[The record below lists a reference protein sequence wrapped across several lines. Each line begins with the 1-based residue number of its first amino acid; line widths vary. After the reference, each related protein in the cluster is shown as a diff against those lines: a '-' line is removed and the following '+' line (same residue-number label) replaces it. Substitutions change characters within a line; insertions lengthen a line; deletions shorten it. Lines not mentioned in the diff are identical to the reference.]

1 MGKTIFPTP
10 LPAFF
15 GLEHVSSIE
24 RLPSDSATAPSLDD
38 IARIGE
44 AILAELPG
52 EIRELMGPVPVVVRD
67 WAHEEL
73 LEELEIEDALELSG
87 LYQAVPIGERHSA
100 LTPAEPEMIFLFR
113 MPIIMEWAE
122 RGCPLDEVVF
132 DVLTH
137 EIGHHLGMDED
148 AVRRMEER

>member
-1 MGKTIFPTP
+1 VTETDA
-10 LPAFF
+10 LPPIAA
-15 GLEHVSSIE
+15 
-24 RLPSDSATAPSLDD
+24 ATAPSLDD
-38 IARIGE
+38 IAAIGR
-44 AILAELPG
+44 AILADLPA

-67 WAHEEL
+67 YADEDL

-87 LYQAVPIGERHSA
+87 LYQAIPIGERHSA
-100 LTPAEPEMIFLFR
+100 LAPTEPEMIFLFR

-122 RGCPLDEVVF
+122 RNCPLDEVVF

>member
-1 MGKTIFPTP
+1 MPEIPACTSA
-10 LPAFF
+10 LP
-15 GLEHVSSIE
+15 
-24 RLPSDSATAPSLDD
+24 PSLDD
-38 IARIGE
+38 IAAIGK
-44 AILAELPG
+44 AILADLPA

-67 WAHEEL
+67 YADEDL
-73 LEELEIEDALELSG
+73 LEALEIDDALELSG

-100 LTPAEPEMIFLFR
+100 LPPSEPEMIFLFR
-113 MPIIMEWAE
+113 LPIIMEWAE
-122 RGCPLDEVVF
+122 RNCPLDEVVF